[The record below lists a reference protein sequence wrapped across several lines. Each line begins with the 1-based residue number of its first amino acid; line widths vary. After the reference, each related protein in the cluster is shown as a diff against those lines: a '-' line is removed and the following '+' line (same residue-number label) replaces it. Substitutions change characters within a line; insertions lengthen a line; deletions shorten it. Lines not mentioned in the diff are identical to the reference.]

1 MLMLY
6 VFPPRALQQLSAAAL
21 DTYQRAAPRPYDPSS
36 PVHVVDIDEASL
48 DALGQWPWPRTYLA
62 ELTDRLFELGAV
74 AIGFDILFAEPDRT
88 SPDFVVENLS
98 RFSTLAPDIAEA
110 LETYPDHDLVFAEA
124 LAGGPTVL
132 AVAGARDGVAPAPKA
147 GIAFT
152 GRRPDAALSRYAGA
166 LAPLPELAEA
176 ATGIGGISLDS
187 GTDGIT
193 RAVPMV
199 ALYDDVMMPSFSAE
213 LLRVAQGAG
222 GHILQT
228 TEASGQA
235 SGGTA
240 RPVAMR
246 TGGATFP
253 LDGNGHL
260 RLHFP
265 DDVSARVTSA
275 SMFLTET
282 SDEALRARV
291 EGRIVLVGS
300 SAQALFDIRATPL
313 SPETPGVLLHAQILD
328 QIIAGDFLVRP
339 DWAPGLE
346 FVMIFFTGIAVT
358 ALAVRDRPILGL
370 AATIVAVGGAFSF
383 GWSAY
388 GARGLLFDPVMPALT
403 AIAVYL
409 PATTMSVF
417 GKERARR
424 AIRDRFGYFLPR
436 QVIDQIAGNPDQA
449 LAPTGASHDITVMF
463 VDMRR
468 FSTLTERMEPDDVFE
483 MLNLYLSSASEALVE
498 SGATIDKYIG
508 DAVMAFWNAP
518 LAVPDHAARAARAIF
533 AVEAAVAE
541 ANVALEERGL
551 PLVETRIGVNTGPA
565 FVGLMG
571 SEERYNYS
579 CVGDTVTLAA
589 RLEEMTRRYGVSN
602 LVGEDTS
609 AALPEGLVAVPID
622 YVQVRGRDEPERIST
637 VLQAGE
643 SADALSAAV
652 YAVRSAMDSGDWPIA
667 RRACSALGGVA
678 CPGVD
683 ADRLSQ
689 ALLQQVIEMESG
701 SVGPRI
707 AAAK

>member
-1 MLMLY
+1 M
-6 VFPPRALQQLSAAAL
+6 
-21 DTYQRAAPRPYDPSS
+21 APREGGPP
-36 PVHVVDIDEASL
+36 
-48 DALGQWPWPRTYLA
+48 QK
-62 ELTDRLFELGAV
+62 RL
-74 AIGFDILFAEPDRT
+74 P
-88 SPDFVVENLS
+88 
-98 RFSTLAPDIAEA
+98 IAEA
-110 LETYPDHDLVFAEA
+110 RETYPDHDLVFAES

-132 AVAGARDGVAPAPKA
+132 AVAGAREGDAPTPKA

-152 GRRPDAALSRYAGA
+152 GRRPDEALSHYAGA
-166 LAPLPELAEA
+166 LAPLPELAAA

-199 ALYDDVMMPSFSAE
+199 ALYDGVMIPSFAAE

-222 GHILQT
+222 GHVLQT

-246 TGGATFP
+246 TGGAVYP

-260 RLHFP
+260 RLHFR
-265 DDVSARVTSA
+265 DDVSANVTSA
-275 SMFLTET
+275 QSFLTGT
-282 SDEALRARV
+282 LDDALRSRV
-291 EGRIVLVGS
+291 EGKIVLVGS
-300 SAQALFDIRATPL
+300 SAQALFDIRATPI

-328 QIIAGDFLVRP
+328 QIISGDFLLRP

-346 FVMIFFTGIAVT
+346 LLLIFFSGVAVT

-370 AATIVAVGGAFSF
+370 AATVVAVGGAFTL

-388 GARGLLFDPVMPALT
+388 GLRGLLFDPVMPALT

-409 PATTMSVF
+409 PSTTMSVF

-449 LAPTGASHDITVMF
+449 LAPTGANHDITVMF

-468 FSTLTERMEPDDVFE
+468 FSSLTERMQPDDVFE
-483 MLNLYLSSASEALVE
+483 MLNLYLSSVSEALVE

-518 LAVPDHAARAARAIF
+518 LAVPDHAGQAAHSIF
-533 AVEAAVAE
+533 AVEAAVAQ
-541 ANVALEERGL
+541 ANVSLAARGL

-589 RLEEMTRRYGVSN
+589 RLEELTRVYGVSN

-609 AALPEGLVAVPID
+609 AALPEELIAVPID

-637 VLQAGE
+637 VLQA
-643 SADALSAAV
+643 SDAADAFAAAV
-652 YAVRSAMDSGDWPIA
+652 HAVRAAMDAQDWQEAPH
-667 RRACSALGGVA
+667 ACRALGQMK
-678 CPGVD
+678 CPGID
-683 ADRLSQ
+683 EARLVASFM
-689 ALLQQVIEMESG
+689 AQVKEAEGSG
-701 SVGPRI
+701 ASPRVVV
-707 AAAK
+707 AK